1 MTQVLENYHSKSVF
15 EEVFATRGSESDGNS
30 EGVFDQVFV
39 RRGRWRKS
47 PSTSTAQDADKPDNV
62 LRLAEHVVST
72 IPHVDYPVPSLEDMT
87 TPKLANL
94 VDNISPGI
102 DAPSGKMAQLPEDKS
117 CSNLEIVDNAP
128 FVVKNTFIDTSGLDY
143 DSLREFFQER
153 KVQSW
158 PASLDKTIDF
168 EAIIGNG
175 VGAEAAARLQDGLL
189 NTASTFGDIET
200 PRPAATQEL
209 IENGNGITT
218 IHLEA
223 CVDTERSCNEP
234 VFRTSS
240 TFADGELEGV
250 QQRISEVAC
259 SKLEPIAW
267 DVECYFDQ
275 QANQEAFLNPV
286 TTSLPGRSDVTASS
300 DQLTAAEERLRS
312 LRSRGSEIQRRIYE
326 NVPDNT
332 MDEARLEM
340 EVRQAL
346 GMDSSFIQQ
355 IPVPWQE
362 TACMQDSILTNGG
375 NLQLHEL
382 VPASSEPPALDV
394 SMMAMLPIPPPPLE
408 MAPVPVL
415 RLAESLPPPEL
426 GSPGLPSVGSMSH
439 HNGECR
445 PCAFFH
451 TSGCEN
457 KEQCTFC
464 HLCGPSE
471 KKKRLRIHRAQ
482 KRESKLAALTNA
494 KENIDSSED
503 GAYASHEGHAETDET
518 VDVDCIVE

>member
-1 MTQVLENYHSKSVF
+1 MSQVLESNHHPTGVF
-15 EEVFATRGSESDGNS
+15 EEVFARRDNESGCNS

-39 RRGRWRKS
+39 KRGRWRKN
-47 PSTSTAQDADKPDNV
+47 PDADKPDNV

-72 IPHVDYPVPSLEDMT
+72 IPHIDYPVSSLEDMT
-87 TPKLANL
+87 TRKLA
-94 VDNISPGI
+94 VHISP
-102 DAPSGKMAQLPEDKS
+102 DTDVPSGTLAQPPEDKS
-117 CSNLEIVDNAP
+117 CSNLENIDNES
-128 FVVKNTFIDTSGLDY
+128 FVVKNTFIDTAGLNY

-158 PASLDKTIDF
+158 PASLDKTVDF

-175 VGAEAAARLQDGLL
+175 VGAEAAARLQDALL

-200 PRPAATQEL
+200 PRPAVMQEL
-209 IENGNGITT
+209 IENS
-218 IHLEA
+218 HLEA
-223 CVDTERSCNEP
+223 CIDTERSGNEL
-234 VFRTSS
+234 VFRTFS

-259 SKLEPIAW
+259 SLK
-267 DVECYFDQ
+267 
-275 QANQEAFLNPV
+275 
-286 TTSLPGRSDVTASS
+286 SLGA
-300 DQLTAAEERLRS
+300 
-312 LRSRGSEIQRRIYE
+312 RGSEMQRGIFE
-326 NVPDNT
+326 NMSDDT
-332 MDEARLEM
+332 LDEARLEM
-340 EVRQAL
+340 QVRQAL
-346 GMDSSFIQQ
+346 GMDSSFSQQ
-355 IPVPWQE
+355 IPVPWLKA
-362 TACMQDSILTNGG
+362 ACTQDSVLTDCG

-382 VPASSEPPALDV
+382 VPVSSSEPPVIDV
-394 SMMAMLPIPPPPLE
+394 STMARLPIPPPPLE

-426 GSPGLPSVGSMSH
+426 GSPGLPSVGSISH

-482 KRESKLAALTNA
+482 KRQAKLAELASA
-494 KENIDSSED
+494 EENMESSED
-503 GAYASHEGHAETDET
+503 GACESHEGPTETDDIA
-518 VDVDCIVE
+518 DVDCVVE